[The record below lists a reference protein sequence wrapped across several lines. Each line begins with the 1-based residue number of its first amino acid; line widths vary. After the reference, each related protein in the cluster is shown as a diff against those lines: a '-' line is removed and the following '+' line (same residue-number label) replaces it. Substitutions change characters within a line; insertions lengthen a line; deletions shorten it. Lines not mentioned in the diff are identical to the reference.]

1 MAEVHTSTAISR
13 AGSPTLGRRPAGTIG
28 PVSDGVSR
36 AVSTDQRNRL
46 VVLLALVSGATDATG
61 FLALGGAFT
70 SVMTGNM
77 VLMGVAVGSADAS
90 AVGLILSAF
99 GGYVAGAALGSRVAG
114 TPQPEDP
121 TWPAAVS
128 RALAI
133 ELALF
138 AVFGAAWWLL
148 GSDPSTAWGAPLLA
162 LTAMALGLQSSA
174 ILRFGVPGLS
184 TTYLTGTLTTVVVR
198 LVNRQPLHT
207 VRHSAV
213 ILVAL
218 VAGAAA
224 GSALVTQLPAA
235 APALQ
240 LVLLGGVLAATWAP
254 SRERVVA

>member
-1 MAEVHTSTAISR
+1 
-13 AGSPTLGRRPAGTIG
+13 
-28 PVSDGVSR
+28 VSR
-36 AVSTDQRNRL
+36 IVSTDQRNRL

-77 VLMGVAVGSADAS
+77 VLMGVAVGSGDAS

-114 TPQPEDP
+114 TPRPEDP
-121 TWPAAVS
+121 TWPPAVS

-133 ELALF
+133 ELTLF
-138 AVFGAAWWLL
+138 AVFAAAWWLL
-148 GSDPSTAWGAPLLA
+148 GSDPSTAWGVPLLA

-198 LVNRQPLHT
+198 LVSRQPLHT
-207 VRHSAV
+207 VRHSTA
-213 ILVAL
+213 ILVGL
-218 VAGAAA
+218 VVGAAA
-224 GSALVTQLPAA
+224 GSALVTQLPTA

-240 LVLLGGVLAATWAP
+240 LVLLSVVLAAARAP